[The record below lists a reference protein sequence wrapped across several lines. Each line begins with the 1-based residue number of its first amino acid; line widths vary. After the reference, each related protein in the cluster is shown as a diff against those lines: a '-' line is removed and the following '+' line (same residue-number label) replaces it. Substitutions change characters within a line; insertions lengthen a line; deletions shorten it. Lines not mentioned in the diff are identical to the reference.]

1 MTLITFKKQEYQLT
15 QYYLNR
21 LLVLEDIYTQKQER
35 ANCVAKMTELLKAMV
50 DHVEDLMNEYFETG
64 AEKILESLRKNYNKL
79 IDK

>member
-1 MTLITFKKQEYQLT
+1 
-15 QYYLNR
+15 
-21 LLVLEDIYTQKQER
+21 
-35 ANCVAKMTELLKAMV
+35 MTELLKGMV